1 MIPKRL
7 VKQQSQK
14 FGACKSSIMFKD
26 LKPQE
31 IPITRPI
38 ETLII
43 HEETEIIPE
52 ENEIIPEEKEII
64 FEEPEMKFE
73 ILYPES
79 FPVIEPHI
87 LYEDIKTP
95 TDKERET
102 YLKVLKKWKNFKK

>member
-14 FGACKSSIMFKD
+14 FGTCKSSIMFMD

-38 ETLII
+38 ETL
-43 HEETEIIPE
+43 IIPE